1 MQCPFP
7 IATPMN
13 SIATWDL
20 LTMIELCR
28 DLKFS
33 CHYLVS
39 TAYTPVYS
47 DKEKSCYD
55 IKFLDASVLCRD
67 TRRTLSQHEVLFH
80 ARSLLRLKSLCHDR
94 KIPSLR
100 QPLSQHGK
108 SCRDTKPSI
117 ASMLCRNMESPYQQ
131 HFLSRQ
137 RVPCRD
143 NACLVAIEFPS
154 LASLYCD
161 EEKSYRDT
169 LFPSH
174 NVETPVMA

>member
-7 IATPMN
+7 ITTPMN
-13 SIATWDL
+13 SVATWDL

-39 TAYTPVYS
+39 TAYTPLYH
-47 DKEKSCYD
+47 DKEKSCCN
-55 IKFLDASVLCRD
+55 IKFLATSVLCPLSRH
-67 TRRTLSQHEVLFH
+67 RRTLSQHEVFFQ
-80 ARSLLRLKSLCHDR
+80 ARSLSRLKSLCHDR

-108 SCRDTKPSI
+108 SCRDTKPST
-117 ASMLCRNMESPYQQ
+117 ASMLCRNMESPNQQ
-131 HFLSRQ
+131 LFLSRQ

-143 NACLVAIEFPS
+143 NACLVM
-154 LASLYCD
+154 
-161 EEKSYRDT
+161 T
-169 LFPSH
+169 
-174 NVETPVMA
+174 